1 MTEVVFIHGI
11 LGKPDFFDFLR
22 PYIPADGFHSVD
34 ILLEGHCATPQDFAR
49 ASMARW
55 RGQVDATVQRLRA
68 DGRRIVIAAHSMGT
82 LFAIDSA
89 VRGMADALFLLNPPL
104 GLRPSLRMAATSLK
118 VFMGKTDDPLAAAAK
133 AAYSLSDDR
142 NPLHYIGWIPRYL
155 ELFAEIRRTR
165 AIVARL
171 AVPTLAFLSAR
182 DEIVSPSSGRR
193 FPLRP
198 DITVATLPNSGHY
211 YYPEPDRSRLTDA
224 FCRLLEA

>member
-22 PYIPADGFHSVD
+22 PCIPADGFHTVD

-82 LFAIDSA
+82 LFA
-89 VRGMADALFLLNPPL
+89 
-104 GLRPSLRMAATSLK
+104 
-118 VFMGKTDDPLAAAAK
+118 
-133 AAYSLSDDR
+133 
-142 NPLHYIGWIPRYL
+142 
-155 ELFAEIRRTR
+155 EIRRTR
-165 AIVARL
+165 AIMAHL
-171 AVPTLAFLSAR
+171 AVTTLAFLSAR
-182 DEIVSPSSGRR
+182 DEIVSPRSGRR

-198 DITVATLPNSGHY
+198 DITVATLPDSGHY
-211 YYPEPDRSRLTDA
+211 YYPEPDRSRLTAA
-224 FCRLLEA
+224 FRRLLEV